1 MTLCSTGALGAE
13 VSCSEYDQTHRL
25 GMTFDE
31 LQALH
36 AALTEVIAA
45 AVTASGAEG
54 AEDIT

>member
-1 MTLCSTGALGAE
+1 VSAE

-36 AALTEVIAA
+36 AAPHRDHRRRDPSLQ
-45 AVTASGAEG
+45 AEG
-54 AEDIT
+54 AEDLA

>member
-1 MTLCSTGALGAE
+1 

-25 GMTFDE
+25 GMTSDE

-45 AVTASGAEG
+45 AVTASKAEG
-54 AEDIT
+54 AEDVRLSGERCNWRCE